1 MGMNVEAVT
10 IDHNNSSIQY
20 GNSWD
25 SPSVEIEDVLAD
37 LDSQFGDATL
47 MLVNG
52 IDNEIE
58 KWLGMGAV
66 SVILEEL
73 AGYKNNT
80 TFGWYNADNSSET
93 GLIFEG
99 SAGKDA
105 EAVVTFDDPMNFGF
119 YIDPNGISENR
130 MYTQHAL
137 NTDNDYQVAIFQ
149 IMEADNQYVLG
160 WEDLDL
166 YGGSDG
172 DRDYQDMILRVTITP
187 VPEPATMLLLGSGLI
202 GLAGLGRKKFF
213 KRG

>member
-1 MGMNVEAVT
+1 MRNR
-10 IDHNNSSIQY
+10 I
-20 GNSWD
+20 NSWD
-25 SPSVEIEDVLAD
+25 IPPVQIEDVLEG

-58 KWLGMGAV
+58 KWLGMGAA

-80 TFGWYNADNSSET
+80 TFGWYNADNSSEA

-137 NTDNDYQVAIFQ
+137 NTHDDYQVAIFQ

-166 YGGSDG
+166 YGCSGG
-172 DRDYQDMILRVTITP
+172 DRDYQDMILRVTIVP

-202 GLAGLGRKKFF
+202 GLTGLGRKKFF
-213 KRG
+213 KK